1 MLEHEKENLSKE
13 SVARSQDLL
22 KQQGQGSLE
31 KSKDFDHLSLENS
44 LILTKAAIKHILY
57 LQNQSPKVQT
67 SSSDASLD
75 SGLSPD
81 KIRPLSGDLDGSLGG
96 DISQEKSAKDSLEA
110 ATSPKQ
116 YLKLCV
122 ESGGCAGMQYIFS
135 LESRVKDEIPL
146 EQEGAVLLIDALS
159 MTFLKGVEIHYVE
172 EMIGSHFQVK
182 NPNAVSACSCGVSFS
197 MF

>member
-13 SVARSQDLL
+13 SFSRSQDLL
-22 KQQGQGSLE
+22 KQQEQGDHE
-31 KSKDFDHLSLENS
+31 TSKDLDDLSSENP
-44 LILTKAAIKHILY
+44 LILTKAAIQHILY

-67 SSSDASLD
+67 FSSNASLD

-81 KIRPLSGDLDGSLGG
+81 KIRPLSGDLDGSLG
-96 DISQEKSAKDSLEA
+96 DVLPQKKNMKDSLETA
-110 ATSPKQ
+110 RPKQ

-135 LESRVKDEIPL
+135 LESQVKDEIPL